1 MTTDQDAQTRLGT
14 LVRDI
19 VANLVDDDG
28 QVRINVSVIRRM
40 ILFEVRVAPKDFGKL
55 IGKGGGNAMA
65 LRTLMRAFGRKYQ
78 LTGLIEIV
86 DPQGTAFTLADSPIA
101 RK

>member
-1 MTTDQDAQTRLGT
+1 MITEQEAQTKLGT

-19 VANLVDDDG
+19 VANLVDDEEL
-28 QVRINVSVIRRM
+28 VRISVSVIRKM

-65 LRTLMRAFGRKYQ
+65 LRTLMRAFGRKYG
-78 LTGLIEIV
+78 LTGLVEIV
-86 DPQGTAFTLADSPIA
+86 DPQGASYAAETRS
-101 RK
+101 R

>member
-1 MTTDQDAQTRLGT
+1 MITEQEAQTKLGT

-19 VANLVDDDG
+19 VANLVDDEEL
-28 QVRINVSVIRRM
+28 VRISVSVIRKM

-65 LRTLMRAFGRKYQ
+65 LRTLMRASVASMG
-78 LTGLIEIV
+78 
-86 DPQGTAFTLADSPIA
+86 
-101 RK
+101 